1 VVEPG
6 TLLDGPELRRLRCR
20 SQGLTP
26 DSPLLPSPAG
36 AVRHLVAIQVQLVQP
51 AALAVRARTRGLHAS
66 DVAAAVRDDRSLVR
80 QWLLRGT
87 LHLVAA
93 DDLRWLQAAL
103 GPDVAWAGR
112 QRRLELGL
120 TDGVVERGLRAIAD
134 VLAAEGPLTRGEL
147 VDRLAARGVVL
158 DTRSQAPIHLI
169 GLAGRLG
176 ALCLGPDRDS
186 GEPTYVL
193 TADWLGPP
201 PARPPDR
208 ETAVAELAR
217 RYVEAHGPAGVDDLA
232 AWSGL
237 RRTEARAALRS
248 IAGELV
254 EVEAGGERAWLPRG
268 RAREPEGSGVRLL
281 PHFDPYLLAY
291 RRRDFALSPDL
302 ARRLQRGG
310 GFVHPVV
317 IADGWGVA
325 ACAIRTRGS
334 RTAVEL
340 DVSEPLG
347 PAERAGLAAE
357 VDDLG
362 RFLGT
367 EAVLR

>member
-1 VVEPG
+1 
-6 TLLDGPELRRLRCR
+6 
-20 SQGLTP
+20 LTP
-26 DSPLLPSPAG
+26 DSPLPPSPAG
-36 AVRHLVAIQVQLVQP
+36 AVRHLVAIQAQLVRP

-103 GPDVAWAGR
+103 GPHAARAGR
-112 QRRLELGL
+112 PRRLQLGL
-120 TDGVVERGLRAIAD
+120 TDGVVERGLAAIAD

-147 VDRLAARGVVL
+147 VERLTGRGVVL
-158 DTRSQAPIHLI
+158 DPRSQAPIHLI

-176 ALCLGPDRDS
+176 TLCLGRDRDS

-193 TADWLGPP
+193 TADWLGPTP
-201 PARPPDR
+201 GRPPER

-217 RYVEAHGPAGVDDLA
+217 RYLEAHGPAGVDDLA

-254 EVEAGGERAWLPRG
+254 EVEAGGEPAWLPRG
-268 RAREPEGSGVRLL
+268 RARSPAESGVRLL
-281 PHFDPYLLAY
+281 PHFDPYLLGY
-291 RRRDFALSPDL
+291 RRRDFALPPGL

-334 RTAVEL
+334 RTAVEV
-340 DVSEPLG
+340 DPSDSLG